1 MSATRIEK
9 IRDVLRAIRQAS
21 ADVIGS
27 AVLTSDGFVVASLL
41 PSELDE
47 ELISGMAATLLG
59 VGERISKEM
68 MSSELE
74 QAYVRS
80 AAGYVIANALTAQEV
95 LIILTTRQVK
105 LGLIFM
111 EARQRSAE
119 LTRLL

>member
-47 ELISGMAATLLG
+47 ELISGLAATLLG